1 MTNPG
6 GYQSYLITFPKQEDL
21 HQVVEIIR
29 PLRVGMVLQ
38 NVPTLRNIIMD
49 AAVHGDKKSYFPNKA
64 TDELLTTEDLEY
76 LQKKHNL
83 GYWNFYGAVY
93 GPPPVRD
100 ALLGVIRNS
109 FLQVPGSNFY
119 FPEDMPEN
127 KVLQTRHNTLQGI
140 PSIDELSWI
149 DWRPNG
155 SHIAFSPIAP
165 VAGNDALA
173 QFEMTNRLSRK
184 YGFDIIATFIIGMRE
199 MHHIVEL
206 VFDREDPE
214 SRRKVHL
221 CLKEMI
227 DEGAAKG
234 W

>member
-1 MTNPG
+1 M
-6 GYQSYLITFPKQEDL
+6 ITFPKQEDI

-49 AAVHGDKKSYFPNKA
+49 AAVHDNKKIYFPNKPS
-64 TDELLTTEDLEY
+64 DEVLTTEELEF

-93 GPPPVRD
+93 GPPPVRE
-100 ALLGVIRNS
+100 ALLGAIKGS
-109 FLQVPGSNFY
+109 FLQVPGSKFY
-119 FPEDMPEN
+119 FKDDMPDN
-127 KVLQTRHNTLQGI
+127 KVLQTRDNILQGM
-140 PSIDELSWI
+140 PSIDELTWV

-165 VAGNDALA
+165 VTGSDALA

-184 YGFDIIATFIIGMRE
+184 YGFDIIADFIIGMRE

-206 VFDREDPE
+206 VFDRTDPE
-214 SRRKVHL
+214 SRRKVHQ
-221 CLKEMI
+221 CIKEMI